1 MGHAGF
7 VSVPSESGDRVNNLY
22 TWIQPCSDCDETSPD
37 TPMIV
42 WLQGGPG
49 APGNFGSFAEIG
61 NYYVDGDLN
70 LQERCFTWCATANCL
85 FIDQPT
91 MTGFSFQSYPNG
103 TAISD
108 PKAVEY
114 TTTSPKAMEQVYQVL
129 VQMFTI
135 FPEHQKQPLYITG
148 ESYGGI
154 YTGNLGW
161 VIYNHNQ
168 QLQAQHL
175 SEKFSKTAALRG
187 PNPVPTT
194 MPINFVGLA
203 VGDPVMNGQYQWG
216 TYANT
221 LYGMGVVMLDEREE
235 LTTIFDNGIDAL
247 KKFEAGTGDCWTAFE
262 FWNSVW
268 QDDSG
273 GGLPG
278 KFANFTGSDNSEN
291 VLLGAQPAEFDYWS
305 DFMVKHKAEM
315 HCDGSPSTSTW
326 EGGEVYHTMVR
337 SGDFCRN
344 SSWIYASLYEKAN
357 IDLMIYS
364 STADAL
370 LGPPTTEGGV
380 MAVLDYSEANF
391 GSDFKKDYLAAP
403 KEIWRTAVNDTNL
416 AGYARC
422 TVNDKNK
429 RFCYTVIRN
438 GGHETPAFQPRTS

>member
-1 MGHAGF
+1 MKLSLGALLAGAAAATAAGSSSSSSDGGPLLLTKYVESGDLEGARTASLISGLKVGTTAQDANMGHAGF

-216 TYANT
+216 A
-221 LYGMGVVMLDEREE
+221 
-235 LTTIFDNGIDAL
+235 
-247 KKFEAGTGDCWTAFE
+247 C
-262 FWNSVW
+262 
-268 QDDSG
+268 
-273 GGLPG
+273 
-278 KFANFTGSDNSEN
+278 
-291 VLLGAQPAEFDYWS
+291 
-305 DFMVKHKAEM
+305 
-315 HCDGSPSTSTW
+315 
-326 EGGEVYHTMVR
+326 VY
-337 SGDFCRN
+337 
-344 SSWIYASLYEKAN
+344 
-357 IDLMIYS
+357 
-364 STADAL
+364 
-370 LGPPTTEGGV
+370 
-380 MAVLDYSEANF
+380 
-391 GSDFKKDYLAAP
+391 
-403 KEIWRTAVNDTNL
+403 
-416 AGYARC
+416 
-422 TVNDKNK
+422 
-429 RFCYTVIRN
+429 
-438 GGHETPAFQPRTS
+438 